1 MSFGYR
7 VLGFG
12 QSEISLFPQENFA
25 LSDELLVDGENALDV
40 IGFALDRHNRG
51 KGAIAWRDGTNI
63 RVKVFTS
70 TTANV
75 ITLGSTQTLA
85 LGANFRGDQDQLAF
99 CGSNKFVLGYI
110 KNGDN
115 QNSTTNASCVICTIS
130 GTTVT
135 FGSETVIRGA
145 YSNGLQIAADQQVD
159 DRIAAQFVTVDGG
172 GYRTKVVAATIS
184 GTTPSFSGMTQ
195 LTGDNG
201 DSQDID
207 YVNGRCI
214 STFKDHQNGYDG
226 YATAFSISGNSI
238 SAGSNVQYDDILH
251 AKNAKVRINPNN
263 ANEAIVTNLNKST
276 NAPQLKIAT
285 ISGTSMSFGNF
296 ITVDDKNVDSAEVRF
311 NKNFEDRILSVY
323 TDEDADAGDP
333 GRAKIKAGLIDG
345 SGITFG
351 DEQSLA
357 SSQSGHGT
365 MLEFDQHA
373 DGADKFFYLY
383 RSDTGNDTAIRIGQM
398 GGRS

>member
-1 MSFGYR
+1 
-7 VLGFG
+7 
-12 QSEISLFPQENFA
+12 
-25 LSDELLVDGENALDV
+25 
-40 IGFALDRHNRG
+40 
-51 KGAIAWRDGTNI
+51 
-63 RVKVFTS
+63 
-70 TTANV
+70 
-75 ITLGSTQTLA
+75 
-85 LGANFRGDQDQLAF
+85 
-99 CGSNKFVLGYI
+99 
-110 KNGDN
+110 
-115 QNSTTNASCVICTIS
+115 
-130 GTTVT
+130 
-135 FGSETVIRGA
+135 
-145 YSNGLQIAADQQVD
+145 
-159 DRIAAQFVTVDGG
+159 
-172 GYRTKVVAATIS
+172 
-184 GTTPSFSGMTQ
+184 MTQ

>member
-115 QNSTTNASCVICTIS
+115 QNSSTI
-130 GTTVT
+130 
-135 FGSETVIRGA
+135 
-145 YSNGLQIAADQQVD
+145 
-159 DRIAAQFVTVDGG
+159 
-172 GYRTKVVAATIS
+172 
-184 GTTPSFSGMTQ
+184 
-195 LTGDNG
+195 
-201 DSQDID
+201 
-207 YVNGRCI
+207 
-214 STFKDHQNGYDG
+214 
-226 YATAFSISGNSI
+226 
-238 SAGSNVQYDDILH
+238 
-251 AKNAKVRINPNN
+251 
-263 ANEAIVTNLNKST
+263 NKKS
-276 NAPQLKIAT
+276 
-285 ISGTSMSFGNF
+285 
-296 ITVDDKNVDSAEVRF
+296 
-311 NKNFEDRILSVY
+311 
-323 TDEDADAGDP
+323 
-333 GRAKIKAGLIDG
+333 
-345 SGITFG
+345 
-351 DEQSLA
+351 
-357 SSQSGHGT
+357 
-365 MLEFDQHA
+365 
-373 DGADKFFYLY
+373 
-383 RSDTGNDTAIRIGQM
+383 
-398 GGRS
+398 